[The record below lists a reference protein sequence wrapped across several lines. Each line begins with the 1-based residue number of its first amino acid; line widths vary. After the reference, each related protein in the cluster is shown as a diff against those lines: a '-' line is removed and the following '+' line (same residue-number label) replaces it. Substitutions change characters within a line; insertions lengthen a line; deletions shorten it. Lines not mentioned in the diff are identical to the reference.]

1 MSRHIPGDVFC
12 PGILHLEYPLSTA
25 TFHRLVGTRNEM
37 CLPSCFGVN
46 GKGLWLQSAGLPL
59 SLLVHMGGTMQKEP
73 LWQPTTNASFKVPS
87 RKARAP
93 SSLPMSFLRLAE
105 LLVMSAV
112 SYVSTRWFESG
123 RLQAWLS
130 CLFSETSKREQR
142 DRNRKRW
149 DERERRGVISPYK
162 VLYFVESCS
171 LVFLLLFP
179 SLSPASS
186 GAGLR
191 ATFPFPGQGQRHISS
206 SRARPKPCASRPL
219 QSTWLV
225 LPDQA
230 C

>member
-1 MSRHIPGDVFC
+1 MRC
-12 PGILHLEYPLSTA
+12 ACQAALEWTVKVCDYRALGS
-25 TFHRLVGTRNEM
+25 
-37 CLPSCFGVN
+37 
-46 GKGLWLQSAGLPL
+46 L
-59 SLLVHMGGTMQKEP
+59 SLYLCTWVAPCKRS
-73 LWQPTTNASFKVPS
+73 LCDNRQPNASFKVPS

-162 VLYFVESCS
+162 VFYFVESCS